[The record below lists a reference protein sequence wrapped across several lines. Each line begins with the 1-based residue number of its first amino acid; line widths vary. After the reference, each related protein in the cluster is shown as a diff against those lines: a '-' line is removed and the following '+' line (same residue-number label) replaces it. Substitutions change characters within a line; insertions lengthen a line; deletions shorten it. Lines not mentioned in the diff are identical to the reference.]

1 MAFIADKAGKPPS
14 DMNTVETVA
23 AMWASFV
30 CLAKQVRS
38 HDQTIVSVKY
48 EDLVSDPLDTCKR
61 TFRETRIDLSETEK
75 ALARLK
81 KHSQRTG
88 VDFED
93 LEKKDPWRN
102 INKENKV
109 KVNSILKN
117 HNVPFLGEDV
127 YL

>member
-1 MAFIADKAGKPPS
+1 
-14 DMNTVETVA
+14 MNTVETVA
-23 AMWASFV
+23 AMWASFI
-30 CLAKQVRS
+30 CLAEEARS
-38 HDQTIVSVKY
+38 RDQTIVFVKY
-48 EDLVSDPLDTCKR
+48 EDLVSDPLNTCKHI
-61 TFRETRIDLSETEK
+61 FRETRIDLSETEE

-81 KHSQRTG
+81 RHSQRTG

-109 KVNSILKN
+109 KVYTILKN
-117 HNVPFLGEDV
+117 HNVPLLGEDA